1 MIVRVPSITEQD
13 WCNAA
18 SAGEWWYYIW
28 SFGKWKSNKNTYQNW
43 PSKSTHVDN
52 TCDYLHALSCFTPD
66 TWHSGHK
73 DFLLTDAVFAES
85 FPDMACW
92 PWPPQCAIPTGP
104 EAFIFPLSPTWFM
117 LDAFQGSR
125 ALMPHSVLV
134 WSTTTG
140 FHDIT
145 MWPLRAVSEG
155 CIMLSK
161 HILCCF
167 LVFY

>member
-1 MIVRVPSITEQD
+1 MGVTLPLLVSGGTTFDLLENENRIKTHLKTVRLS
-13 WCNAA
+13 
-18 SAGEWWYYIW
+18 
-28 SFGKWKSNKNTYQNW
+28 
-43 PSKSTHVDN
+43 STHVDN
-52 TCDYLHALSCFTPD
+52 RCDYLHALSCFTPD

-73 DFLLTDAVFAES
+73 DFLLTDTVLAES

-117 LDAFQGSR
+117 PDAFQGSR

-134 WSTTTG
+134 WSTTTR

-145 MWPLRAVSEG
+145 TWPLRAMSEG
-155 CIMLSK
+155 CIMISK
-161 HILCCF
+161 HILCCL
-167 LVFY
+167 LVFN